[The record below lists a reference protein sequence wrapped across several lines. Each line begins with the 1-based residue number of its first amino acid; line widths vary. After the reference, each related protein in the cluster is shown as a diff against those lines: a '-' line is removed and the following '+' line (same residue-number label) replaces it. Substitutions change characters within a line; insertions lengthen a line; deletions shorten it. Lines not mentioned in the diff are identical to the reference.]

1 MQPVN
6 RHAEDEHVHGGL
18 ADECSQHGFEEDS
31 EGDHVVL
38 ESLFGQTHL
47 TRAAD
52 RDVGPLHDHNH
63 SEDRGLCLVVR
74 IRVPAV
80 GVLYLRRLGA

>member
-1 MQPVN
+1 VQPVN
-6 RHAEDEHVHGGL
+6 WHAEDEHIHGGVT
-18 ADECSQHGFEEDS
+18 DERSQHSFEEDS

-38 ESLFGQTHL
+38 EALFGQTHL

-52 RDVGPLHDHNH
+52 RDVGPLHDHYH
-63 SEDRGLCLVVR
+63 SEDRGLRLVVR

-80 GVLYLRRLGA
+80 GVCF